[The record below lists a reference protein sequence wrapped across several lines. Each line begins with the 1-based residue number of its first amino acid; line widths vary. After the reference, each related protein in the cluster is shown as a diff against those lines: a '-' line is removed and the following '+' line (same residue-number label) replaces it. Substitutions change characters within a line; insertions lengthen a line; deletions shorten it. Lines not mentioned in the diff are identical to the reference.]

1 MGPARRD
8 RTDRREA
15 IPRPVFATF
24 TNVFAWMGLGTVAM
38 RYVTVS
44 DGALLAD
51 TMPPLGYR
59 EWAAMAL
66 TLGGMTLGLQ
76 RR

>member
-8 RTDRREA
+8 RTDLRET

-38 RYVTVS
+38 
-44 DGALLAD
+44 
-51 TMPPLGYR
+51 
-59 EWAAMAL
+59 
-66 TLGGMTLGLQ
+66 
-76 RR
+76 